1 MIESYKQFKIWLA
14 QHRVDFR
21 KGHSGLLA
29 ECFKMGLDPYRGD
42 LVVFI
47 GRNRRRIKI
56 IYADATGL
64 WVSTKVFTMEAMKT
78 QFKFLHDIGSSVI
91 TSAELSLLMEGS
103 SYVIKKRVAP
113 FARSA

>member
-1 MIESYKQFKIWLA
+1 MLDNQRYFRILLA

-29 ECFKMGLDPYRGD
+29 ECYRMGLDPYRGD
-42 LVVFI
+42 LVIFI

-64 WVSTKVFTMEAMKT
+64 WVSAKVFTMESMKT
-78 QFKFLHDIGSSVI
+78 QFKFLSDCGSNSI
-91 TSAELSLLMEGS
+91 SSAEFSLLMEGT

-113 FARSA
+113 FSKAV